1 MVIIIGA
8 GLSGL
13 LTAYHLKNA
22 GIPFKVL
29 EARDRI
35 GGRILTV
42 RGKSN
47 SPVEMG
53 ATWFNPQHQLL
64 IKLLEELNISFFE
77 QYMKGTA
84 FYQPVSSVPADA
96 IQIPQQVPSYRIS
109 GGTNLL
115 ITNLYEKLD
124 KDDVLL
130 NESVKKIKNRND
142 SVLVEAN
149 DYYQAKLVVMA
160 LPPKLWAGT
169 IAFEPSLSDDLMGI
183 ALGTH
188 TWMED
193 SIKVAL
199 VYEKP
204 FWRGENQSGT
214 FFSNAGPV
222 TEFYDHCN
230 ADASKYSLCGF
241 VNSNYKGLS
250 IKERKNAIIDQLKM
264 AFGEEVTSFIEYTEF
279 IWSED
284 KNTFYPS
291 KEFLFPHQNN
301 GNPVFDKDQF
311 DNRLLFSSTEVS
323 PHFGGYMEGA
333 VYLANETAK
342 RIIQNF

>member
-13 LTAYHLKNA
+13 LAAYRLKNA

-29 EARDRI
+29 EARNRI

-84 FYQPVSSVPADA
+84 FYQPFSNAPADT
-96 IQIPQQVPSYRIS
+96 IQIPQQAPSYRIS
-109 GGTNLL
+109 GGTNHL
-115 ITNLYEKLD
+115 ITELYEKLD

-130 NESVKKIKNRND
+130 NQSVKKIQNID
-142 SVLVEAN
+142 GLILVEAN
-149 DYYQAKLVVMA
+149 DTYQAKMVVLA
-160 LPPKLWAGT
+160 LPPKLWANA
-169 IAFEPSLSDDLMGI
+169 ISFEPNLPDDLIGI
-183 ALGTH
+183 AQDTH

-193 SIKVAL
+193 SVKVAL

-204 FWRGENQSGT
+204 FWRAKNQSGA
-214 FFSNAGPV
+214 FFSNSGPV
-222 TEFYDHCN
+222 TEFYDHSN
-230 ADASKYSLCGF
+230 AEASNFSLCGF
-241 VNSNYKGLS
+241 VHSNYKSLS
-250 IKERKNAIIDQLKM
+250 FKERKNAIIDQLKM
-264 AFGEEVTSFIEYTEF
+264 AFGEEVTSFIEYNEF

-284 KNTFYPS
+284 RNTFYPS

-301 GNPVFDKDQF
+301 GNPVFDKNQF
-311 DNRLLFSSTEVS
+311 DNRLLFSGTEVS
-323 PHFGGYMEGA
+323 PHFGGYMEGG
-333 VYLANETAK
+333 VYIANETAK